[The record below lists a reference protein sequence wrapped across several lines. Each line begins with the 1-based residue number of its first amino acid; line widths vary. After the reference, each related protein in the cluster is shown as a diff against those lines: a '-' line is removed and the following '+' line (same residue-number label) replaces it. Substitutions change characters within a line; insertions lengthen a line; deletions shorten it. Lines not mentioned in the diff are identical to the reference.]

1 MTASHKES
9 GKTSSTD
16 TEERM
21 KAMEE
26 AIAYLQKDNAE
37 LKKANKELQELVEQ
51 VATES
56 SLVRQRVDSWPFVK
70 VPVK

>member
-1 MTASHKES
+1 MATSHNES
-9 GKTSSTD
+9 ENLCSP
-16 TEERM
+16 EERM

-26 AIAYLQKDNAE
+26 TIAYLQKDNSE
-37 LKKANKELQELVEQ
+37 LKTAVRELKELVEQ

-70 VPVK
+70 VAVK